1 MPRKAPTEV
10 IEHRISFSDK
20 ERQQIERVIQT
31 QQANVAIDGVTATLQ
46 AAGSA
51 LAGGGMLWAA
61 IGLVAWFGGGKILDA
76 AKGTLEKGWDW
87 INEEIASPFVDA
99 VFEDS
104 LVFDADKWREIN
116 RQDQL
121 RMDLAQADLDR
132 YGNPASQ
139 HYNEARALVAHRAL
153 IAAIELR
160 DANNVLEF
168 EERQRVRRVYSDLG
182 FEEVY
187 SPNEIALQLA
197 YEERLRAWVEGGSQG
212 DPPPP
217 PDLSR
222 ANN

>member
-20 ERQQIERVIQT
+20 ERQQIERVIST

-76 AKGTLEKGWDW
+76 AKSTLEKGWGW
-87 INEEIASPFVDA
+87 INEEIAAPFVDWA
-99 VFEDS
+99 LEDS

-116 RQDQL
+116 RQDQI
-121 RMDLAQADLDR
+121 RMDIAQADLDR

-139 HYNEARALVAHRAL
+139 YYDEARALVAHQAL
-153 IAAIELR
+153 INAIEIR

-168 EERQRVRRVYSDLG
+168 EERQRVRRVYSDMG

-197 YEERLRAWVEGGSQG
+197 YDEMLRAWVEGGSKG